1 MTGTDWVRL
10 SGKWLMEAEASVVQG
25 ATVSLDVGWVGWRC
39 CLFVTANTQGTV
51 PGMERGGE
59 GEMSVQL
66 VFKGMEK

>member
-1 MTGTDWVRL
+1 MLFV
-10 SGKWLMEAEASVVQG
+10 
-25 ATVSLDVGWVGWRC
+25 